1 MTSIQLTE
9 ELNILRKEKGLQTKF
24 KHDNVLNMIKNCFKD
39 IEIIKEKNKDGKE
52 TVYCELT
59 EEQTRI
65 LTDNFLEL
73 LNMKKYFNYHKH
85 TYYSNINTTDCV
97 VSYSEYVQR
106 SLELGHEWLSST
118 EHGGTFAWIETYNK
132 SKDSGLKFIHGGEF
146 YFVPYR
152 NEETLKTVRFRGGT
166 FCGYTDD
173 TIYTEEKYMKDNS
186 NYHLILIAKTRNA
199 MKELNYI
206 MSESYDTGYYYKP
219 RVDIEL
225 LKGLPKGEVYCTSAC
240 IGGFLRDYPKT
251 KNILEEFIDIFGKD
265 NFFLEVQPHMVK
277 KQINYNLML
286 KDIAKEYGLKL
297 IAGVDSHM
305 IKNDDSILRDYLLHS
320 KGIIYEDE
328 EGWTCDYPDYQTL
341 KSRFMQQGIWS
352 EDEVE
357 EFIDNTLILTNTE
370 DIKIDTSMKVPTIF
384 PDKSRDWRLAH
395 LKKLIFD
402 RWNEYKKH
410 RVRKN
415 NREKYVKEILAEYSV
430 IEETCTED
438 YFLLNYYIIRRG
450 LELGGVLTKTGRGC
464 FLPDTLV
471 WTKDGYKKI
480 KDVKI
485 GDTVINQL
493 GEFDTVINTLK
504 YDVDESLLKIHSIG
518 NKDIVLTKDHRVY
531 VYDSDKDEFL
541 YKKAIDIIPG
551 RDYLTTPTNMSS
563 NVNSIDYY
571 DMSMYSNNYFDD
583 NVVYEKVLGSNNLKE
598 DKLSPTYMSK
608 NNIAGTMTNW
618 KYRKGLL
625 KEDSQIYNNIFNYT
639 KMTPIQYDNYIK
651 NIIHTNKI
659 KRFIKNDAE
668 LLFIVGFILGDGHIR
683 TGRDNNEISL
693 YLQKSGKKDMVAKP
707 RILNFLEKYDIP
719 YSIHTAQNN
728 KDMIIISIKSKTFK
742 RFIIK
747 EYEIYDNNKEKYI
760 DIPKIISCHNK
771 ETLEGLLEG
780 LIYSD
785 GSFDRSKDC
794 VNQRY
799 TFDNSSKNLVSLFNI
814 LSYIVLNKPLSRTI
828 DNRSKK
834 INIKSRTCRRGYFV
848 KNNYIC
854 SKVYN
859 IKETEQYKGFV
870 YDLTIKNNPSFMV
883 ENSIVHNSGASY
895 LINFMLGFTSI
906 DRLKHKIPMLRERF
920 MGKARILN
928 GSMPDIDFNVWNRE
942 AFIQAQDELLG
953 VHGNYFMTA
962 YGTLG
967 IKSAFKMLCRAKNI
981 PIEIADEVTK
991 LINAYE
997 KDKKHDEDLK
1007 LEDYISNPKY
1017 LELIEESKV
1026 YTGIIDSFSVS
1037 PCSFVLFN
1045 GDLRREFG
1053 LIKDKNGNLMCCVT
1067 GVEAEKLGYLKNDL
1081 LIVKVVGM
1089 NDELYKRVNI
1099 KQPDS
1104 EDLEESIKND
1114 KLVWDL
1120 YANGLTQCLNQMES
1134 SGTTD
1139 KSTKFKPKTLE
1150 ELCAFVSIIRPATA
1164 SIYKSF
1170 EKREDFKYNIKELDE
1185 TLRGEYLNGS
1195 WMIYQEQIMVL
1206 LQHLGFPDNETYTI
1220 MKAISKKKENV
1231 IKNIKPRFEESLA
1244 KIIIKDILNRK

>member
-1 MTSIQLTE
+1 MTSIQLTD
-9 ELNILRKEKGLQTKF
+9 ELNVLREKLGLQTKF
-24 KHDNVLNMIKNCFKD
+24 KHDNVLNMIKKYFNN
-39 IEIIKEKNKDGKE
+39 IEVIKEKTNDSKE
-52 TVYCELT
+52 IVYCN
-59 EEQTRI
+59 
-65 LTDNFLEL
+65 LTDDQYRMLIDNLTKL
-73 LNMKKYFNYHKH
+73 LSMKKYFNYHKH

-152 NEETLKTVRFRGGT
+152 NKETLQAVKFRGGT
-166 FCGYTDD
+166 FCGHTDN
-173 TIYTEEKYMKDNS
+173 TIYTEERYMKDNS

-225 LKGLPKGEVYCTSAC
+225 LRGLPKGEVYCTSAC
-240 IGGFLRDYPKT
+240 IGSFLRDYPKT
-251 KNILEEFIDIFGKD
+251 KPILEEFINIFGKD
-265 NFFLEVQPHMVK
+265 NFFLEVQSHMVK
-277 KQINYNLML
+277 KQIDYNLML
-286 KDIAKEYGLKL
+286 KNIAKEYGLKL
-297 IAGVDSHM
+297 VAGVDSHM
-305 IKNDDSILRDYLLHS
+305 INNNDSILRDYLLHS

-328 EGWTCDYPDYQTL
+328 KGWTCDYPDYQTL
-341 KSRFMQQGIWS
+341 KSRFMQQGIWT

-384 PDKSRDWRLAH
+384 PDKSREWRLSH

-402 RWNEYKKH
+402 RWNEYKNTVNK
-410 RVRKN
+410 
-415 NREKYVKEILAEYSV
+415 EMLGTYVNELLAEYSV
-430 IEETCTED
+430 IEETKMED
-438 YFLLNYYIIRRG
+438 YFLLNYYIIKRG
-450 LELGGVLTKTGRGC
+450 MELGGILTKSSRGC
-464 FLPDTLV
+464 FSPNSRVLT
-471 WTKDGYKKI
+471 TDGYKEI
-480 KDVKI
+480 KDMKV
-485 GDTVINQL
+485 GDRVINRL
-493 GEFDTVINTLK
+493 GQFDTVVDVLR
-504 YDVDESLLKIHSIG
+504 YDIEESMTKIHSIG
-518 NKDIVLTKDHRVY
+518 NKDIILTNDHRVY
-531 VYDSDKDEFL
+531 VYDSTEDTFKYKHAKDIVPNKDF
-541 YKKAIDIIPG
+541 
-551 RDYLTTPTNMSS
+551 LTTPINMSPEKNTVS
-563 NVNSIDYY
+563 KY
-571 DMSMYSNNYFDD
+571 DLANYSDLFCDENHIYDS
-583 NVVYEKVLGSNNLKE
+583 KKGSNYLKT
-598 DKLSPTYMSK
+598 DILSPSYMCK

-618 KYRKGLL
+618 KYRKGYLDENSEGY
-625 KEDSQIYNNIFNYT
+625 KKIYNHVKMKPNEYSFYVDNILHT
-639 KMTPIQYDNYIK
+639 HKVSRYIE
-651 NIIHTNKI
+651 NDSELMF
-659 KRFIKNDAE
+659 FI
-668 LLFIVGFILGDGHIR
+668 GFVLGNGHIKKDSKD
-683 TGRDNNEISL
+683 GIIYL
-693 YLQKSGKKDMVAKP
+693 YLQNTGKKDNIAKP
-707 RILNFLEKYDIP
+707 RLINFLNRYNIP
-719 YSIHTAQNN
+719 HTVKKTN
-728 KDMIIISIKSKTFK
+728 KDMITIYVFSRAFLS
-742 RFIIK
+742 FILE
-747 EYEIYDNNKEKYI
+747 EYKIYDEHRTKYLDVENIITNNSKNNLKG
-760 DIPKIISCHNK
+760 
-771 ETLEGLLEG
+771 LFEGLL
-780 LIYSD
+780 YSD
-785 GSFDRSKDC
+785 GSFRKEKDC
-794 VNQRY
+794 RTYQYN
-799 TFDNSSKNLVSLFNI
+799 FDNTSMYLVSLFNI
-814 LSYIVLNKPLSRTI
+814 LSYIIKEAPTRRSYDYRHKHVSVKSTI
-828 DNRSKK
+828 
-834 INIKSRTCRRGYFV
+834 CRRSFFTKG
-848 KNNYIC
+848 NYIC
-854 SKVYN
+854 SKIFSV
-859 IKETEQYKGFV
+859 ESTDTYKGYV
-870 YDLTIKNNPSFMV
+870 YDLTIQNDPSFIV

-895 LINFMLGFTSI
+895 ITNFMLGFTSI

-920 MGKARILN
+920 MGKARIIEN
-928 GSMPDIDFNVWNRE
+928 NSAPDIDFNLWNRE

-967 IKSAFKMLCRAKNI
+967 IKSAFKMLCRAKDI

-1017 LELIEESKV
+1017 LELIEESKI

-1104 EDLEESIKND
+1104 EDLEEAIKDD

-1120 YANGLTQCLNQMES
+1120 YANGFTQCLNQMES

-1244 KIIIKDILNRK
+1244 KIIIKDMLNRK

>member
-24 KHDNVLNMIKNCFKD
+24 KHDNILNIIKNCFND
-39 IEIIKEKNKDGKE
+39 IEVIKEKNKDNKE
-52 TVYCELT
+52 IVYCNLT
-59 EEQTRI
+59 EEQTKI
-65 LTDNFLEL
+65 LTDNFLKL

-152 NEETLKTVRFRGGT
+152 NEETLKTVRFKGGT
-166 FCGYTDD
+166 FCGYTDN

-206 MSESYDTGYYYKP
+206 MSEAYDTGYYYKP

-225 LKGLPKGEVYCTSAC
+225 LRELPKGEVYCTSAC

-251 KNILEEFIDIFGKD
+251 KSILEEFINIFGKD
-265 NFFLEVQPHMVK
+265 NFFLEVQPHIVK
-277 KQINYNLML
+277 KQIDYNLML
-286 KDIAKEYGLKL
+286 KNIAKEYGLKL

-328 EGWTCDYPDYQTL
+328 EGWTCDYPDYETL
-341 KSRFMQQGIWS
+341 KSRFMQQGIWT
-352 EDEVE
+352 EEEVE

-384 PDKSRDWRLAH
+384 PDKSREWRLSH

-402 RWNEYKKH
+402 KWNEYKKH
-410 RVRKN
+410 RVRKK
-415 NREKYVKEILAEYSV
+415 NREKYIQEILSEYSV

-450 LELGGVLTKTGRGC
+450 LELGGVLTKTGRG
-464 FLPDTLV
+464 
-471 WTKDGYKKI
+471 
-480 KDVKI
+480 
-485 GDTVINQL
+485 
-493 GEFDTVINTLK
+493 
-504 YDVDESLLKIHSIG
+504 
-518 NKDIVLTKDHRVY
+518 
-531 VYDSDKDEFL
+531 
-541 YKKAIDIIPG
+541 
-551 RDYLTTPTNMSS
+551 
-563 NVNSIDYY
+563 
-571 DMSMYSNNYFDD
+571 
-583 NVVYEKVLGSNNLKE
+583 
-598 DKLSPTYMSK
+598 
-608 NNIAGTMTNW
+608 
-618 KYRKGLL
+618 
-625 KEDSQIYNNIFNYT
+625 
-639 KMTPIQYDNYIK
+639 
-651 NIIHTNKI
+651 
-659 KRFIKNDAE
+659 
-668 LLFIVGFILGDGHIR
+668 
-683 TGRDNNEISL
+683 
-693 YLQKSGKKDMVAKP
+693 
-707 RILNFLEKYDIP
+707 
-719 YSIHTAQNN
+719 
-728 KDMIIISIKSKTFK
+728 
-742 RFIIK
+742 
-747 EYEIYDNNKEKYI
+747 
-760 DIPKIISCHNK
+760 
-771 ETLEGLLEG
+771 
-780 LIYSD
+780 
-785 GSFDRSKDC
+785 
-794 VNQRY
+794 
-799 TFDNSSKNLVSLFNI
+799 
-814 LSYIVLNKPLSRTI
+814 
-828 DNRSKK
+828 
-834 INIKSRTCRRGYFV
+834 
-848 KNNYIC
+848 
-854 SKVYN
+854 
-859 IKETEQYKGFV
+859 
-870 YDLTIKNNPSFMV
+870 
-883 ENSIVHNSGASY
+883 SGASY

-953 VHGNYFMTA
+953 VNGNYFMTA

-967 IKSAFKMLCRAKNI
+967 IKSAFKMLCRAKSI
-981 PIEIADEVTK
+981 PIEIADEITK

-1007 LEDYISNPKY
+1007 LEDYISNPQY

-1104 EDLEESIKND
+1104 EDLEEAIKDD

-1170 EKREDFKYNIKELDE
+1170 EKREDFKYNIDELDD

-1244 KIIIKDILNRK
+1244 KIIIKDMLNRK